1 MRGEHRRARG
11 HRNRPASFTAEVTWL
26 DGTRNDAWDELW
38 RRILGDVLGP
48 SRDPGERVEGEDDTV
63 EQNPQPPVPEGDI

>member
-1 MRGEHRRARG
+1 MREHRRARG
-11 HRNRPASFTAEVTWL
+11 HRRRPAPFATEVTWL

-48 SRDPGERVEGEDDTV
+48 SRHHEERTEREEDTV
-63 EQNPQPPVPEGDI
+63 DQNPQPPPPDGDI